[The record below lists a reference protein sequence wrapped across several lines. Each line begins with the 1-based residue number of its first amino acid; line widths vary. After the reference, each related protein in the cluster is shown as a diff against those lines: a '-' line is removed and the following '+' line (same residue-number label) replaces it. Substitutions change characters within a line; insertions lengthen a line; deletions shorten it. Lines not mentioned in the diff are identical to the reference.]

1 MFFAIS
7 YFNTFISHLTNKD
20 TYQVLISICKKT
32 SSFFPV
38 LHSTSTYLLDLL
50 VKALFK
56 SQAISPAFL
65 AHKTHVCQL
74 SQGGF
79 NANCHIPPMGWP
91 PSFFFSSTFLRTKN
105 NQGILGM
112 PQVPS
117 VNQKILH
124 NGVEK
129 KYGHQDIPHS
139 ALKNEKSFL

>member
-74 SQGGF
+74 SQGVLMPIATFHLWDGPLHF
-79 NANCHIPPMGWP
+79 FFLQHSFERRTIRESLGCLRYRPLIRKFCTMGWRRN
-91 PSFFFSSTFLRTKN
+91 TVIRIYHTVL
-105 NQGILGM
+105 
-112 PQVPS
+112 
-117 VNQKILH
+117 
-124 NGVEK
+124 
-129 KYGHQDIPHS
+129 
-139 ALKNEKSFL
+139 

>member
-32 SSFFPV
+32 SPFFPV
-38 LHSTSTYLLDLL
+38 LHSTSRTSTYLLDLL

-74 SQGGF
+74 SQGCF

-91 PSFFFSSTFLRTKN
+91 FIFFLQHSFEGRTIRESLGCLRYRPLIRKFCTMGWRRN
-105 NQGILGM
+105 TVIRIYHTVL
-112 PQVPS
+112 
-117 VNQKILH
+117 
-124 NGVEK
+124 
-129 KYGHQDIPHS
+129 
-139 ALKNEKSFL
+139 